1 MPEVHRP
8 WTADEFDEQGAPV
21 KSIAVDRWGRNP
33 APAQSPTQQPAARPA
48 DDADAQLAAA
58 QARWQQLQAQ
68 PVEQLEPEDPGPRP
82 RSQDFYDPDAYEAAR
97 DEWSIRRS
105 AAGMERRLAE
115 KEQQKRAAE
124 IAAAEQQY
132 VTALANG
139 YRSRRDRFVE
149 THPDYPETVE
159 TDALAITDVMAAL
172 IARHPSGPAVAY
184 HLGKNRDEAARI
196 AQLDATSQAAEFGR
210 LTALVG
216 TEPPAARRTSPAP
229 VQPRDAG
236 GRYVSS
242 GNAST
247 GREESMQEYGARR
260 TAEIIAQRFPALA
273 ARRG

>member
-1 MPEVHRP
+1 MPQVHNPLSGDR
-8 WTADEFDEQGAPV
+8 FDEHGNPV
-21 KSIAVDRWGRNP
+21 TSISTDRWGRNS
-33 APAQSPTQQPAARPA
+33 APAQPPTQQPAARPA

-159 TDALAITDVMAAL
+159 TNALAITDVMAAL

-196 AQLDATSQAAEFGR
+196 AQLDPTSQAAEFGR

-216 TEPPAARRTSPAP
+216 TEPAAARRTSPAP
-229 VQPRDAG
+229 AQPRDQQ
-236 GRYVSS
+236 GRYV
-242 GNAST
+242 GT
-247 GREESMQEYGARR
+247 GRGEEDMNTYAERR
-260 TAEIIAQRFPALA
+260 TAEIIAARSPMLA

>member
-68 PVEQLEPEDPGPRP
+68 PIEPLKQFDEPRP
-82 RSQDFYDPDAYEAAR
+82 RRQDYDDPYAYDDAR
-97 DEWSIRRS
+97 DDWADRRN
-105 AAGMERRLAE
+105 AAGMERRLAA
-115 KEQQKRAAE
+115 KEQEKRAAE

-132 VTALANG
+132 LTALANG

-149 THPDYPETVE
+149 AYPDYPEVAE
-159 TDALAITDVMAAL
+159 SDALRVTDTMAAL
-172 IARHPSGPAVAY
+172 IARHSAGPAVAY

-196 AQLDATSQAAEFGR
+196 AQLDPASQAAEFGR
-210 LTALVG
+210 IAATLG
-216 TEPPAARRTSPAP
+216 TEPPAARRANPAP
-229 VQPRDAG
+229 AQPRDPQ
-236 GRYVSS
+236 GRYV
-242 GNAST
+242 GT
-247 GREESMQEYGARR
+247 GRGEEDMNTYAERR
-260 TAEIIAQRFPALA
+260 TREIIAARSPALA